1 MTYCVE
7 LFLCIILGQAAGH
20 AIFNTGY
27 YSDDKIEILTCVI
40 GGDEGIDEETEKED
54 AECPGTGAGCHSNT
68 GYQERVSTEG
78 L

>member
-27 YSDDKIEILTCVI
+27 YSDDKIEILTCVT
-40 GGDEGIDEETEKED
+40 GGDEG
-54 AECPGTGAGCHSNT
+54 
-68 GYQERVSTEG
+68 QR
-78 L
+78 